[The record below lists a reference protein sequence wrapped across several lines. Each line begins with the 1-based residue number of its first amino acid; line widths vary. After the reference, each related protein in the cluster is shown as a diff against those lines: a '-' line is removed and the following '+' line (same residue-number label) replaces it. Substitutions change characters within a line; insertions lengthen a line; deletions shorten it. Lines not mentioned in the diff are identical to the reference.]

1 MAIDKSV
8 KTKKILDAAVIEI
21 AHRGYYNTTV
31 SQIARRAGV
40 ADGTIYLYYKNKES
54 ILVSVFE
61 RAMDRFISEGV
72 LKLNNGNE
80 PEEQIAEVVALHL
93 ELVGQDHDLAVILQV
108 ELRHSIQFMGMFSRS
123 RLREYFE
130 VIAGIVARGQASKAF
145 RKDLDPLLSAK
156 LIFGVLDQVAT
167 DWILADSNSKLAS
180 RVEDVTKF
188 LIAGLKVCKK

>member
-1 MAIDKSV
+1 MAVDKSV

-40 ADGTIYLYYKNKES
+40 ADGTVYLYYKNKES

-61 RAMDRFISEGV
+61 RAMDRFISEGI

-123 RLREYFE
+123 RLREYLE
-130 VIAGIVARGQASKAF
+130 VLAGIVTRGQASGAF
-145 RKDLDPLLSAK
+145 REDLDPLLCAK

-188 LIAGLKVCKK
+188 LIAGLKESK

>member
-1 MAIDKSV
+1 LAVDKSV

-40 ADGTIYLYYKNKES
+40 ADGTVYLYYKNKES

-61 RAMDRFISEGV
+61 RAMDRFISEGI

-123 RLREYFE
+123 RLREYLE
-130 VIAGIVARGQASKAF
+130 VLAGIVTRGQASGAF
-145 RKDLDPLLSAK
+145 REDLDPLLCAK

-188 LIAGLKVCKK
+188 LIAGLKESK

>member
-1 MAIDKSV
+1 MAVDKSV

-21 AHRGYYNTTV
+21 AHRGYYNTTI

-72 LKLNNGNE
+72 LKLKDGKE
-80 PEEQIAEVVALHL
+80 PAEQIAEIVALHL
-93 ELVGQDHDLAVILQV
+93 KLIGEDHDLAVILQV
-108 ELRHSIQFMGMFSRS
+108 ELRHSIQFMDMFSRS

-130 VIAGIVARGQASKAF
+130 VLASIVAKGQKSGAF
-145 RKDLDPLLSAK
+145 RKELDPLLSSK

-167 DWILADSNSKLAS
+167 DWILADSNSKLSS
-180 RVEDVTKF
+180 RVDEVSEF
-188 LIAGLKVCKK
+188 LISGLK